1 MANQQNDPQSS
12 ELIRVCLRYS
22 SLGLTVCLLTGCF
35 LGWPLLLAATGLIW
49 GMWHFCFQTLSA
61 QATDD
66 HRKQGQS
73 R

>member
-1 MANQQNDPQSS
+1 MANQQHDPQSS
-12 ELIRVCLRYS
+12 ELIRLCLRYT

-35 LGWPLLLAATGLIW
+35 LGWPLLVAAAGLIW
-49 GMWHFCFQTLSA
+49 DMWHFCSQTLSA

-66 HRKQGQS
+66 HWQQGQS